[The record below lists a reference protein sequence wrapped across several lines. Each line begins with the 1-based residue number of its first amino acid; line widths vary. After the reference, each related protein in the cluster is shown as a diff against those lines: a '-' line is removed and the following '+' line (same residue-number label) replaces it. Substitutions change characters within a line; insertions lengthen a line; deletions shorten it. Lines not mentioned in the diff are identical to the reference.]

1 MVRADFDTFLSSES
15 AGDCGNQKS
24 RRTGKGLR
32 GAWQADQKGMKTH
45 CRMLTEDDSA
55 AVLKTMVAGFS
66 DYIIKIDIDE
76 DGYRQKFAL
85 DGVEYSSSVGIF
97 DNDRLIGVTMNG
109 VDKWLGKKTVYD
121 AGTVVLSEHR
131 NKGASTR
138 MFEYQLP
145 KLSEMGFETYLLE
158 VICDNEPALRLYNNF
173 GFQTKR
179 ELGVFYKENEFR
191 QIPLPAG
198 YAFKKI
204 ALQDVETSNLY
215 DDTGIAW
222 QNSISWI
229 RRSENT
235 NYGLVYIGLIRGE
248 ELMGIGIVSPRSGKV
263 LRVHVS
269 EGNRR
274 KGFGT
279 LIVNELQKFTA
290 KPLVFLNQ
298 DLADADMLSF
308 LESNECVNKVGQ
320 FEMEL
325 EF

>member
-1 MVRADFDTFLSSES
+1 M
-15 AGDCGNQKS
+15 N
-24 RRTGKGLR
+24 
-32 GAWQADQKGMKTH
+32 TH

-85 DGVEYSSSVGIF
+85 DGVEYKSSVGIF
-97 DNDRLIGVTMNG
+97 DNGALIGVTMNG
-109 VDKWLGKKTVYD
+109 VDDWLGKRTVYD

-145 KLSEMGFETYLLE
+145 KLADLGFESYLLE

-173 GFQTKR
+173 GFETKR
-179 ELGVFYKENEFR
+179 ELGVFYKKNEYR
-191 QIPLPAG
+191 ELPLRAG
-198 YAFKKI
+198 FAFKKI

-222 QNSISWI
+222 QNSIGWI
-229 RRSENT
+229 RRSEDT
-235 NYGLVYIGLIRGE
+235 NYGLVYIGLFCGE
-248 ELMGIGIVSPRSGKV
+248 DLIGIGIVSPRSGKV

-274 KGFGT
+274 NGFGT
-279 LIVNELQKFTA
+279 SIVNELQKYTP

-298 DLADADMLSF
+298 DLANSEVLSF
-308 LESNECVNKVGQ
+308 LQSNECVKKVGQ